1 MGAPDMWNAS
11 RGAGDKANL
20 RARCCPC
27 DRGVLRCE
35 WEVSLRQ
42 GLPNSELGIE
52 RCRLSYFATKS
63 REIMST
69 RTVGVGRLRHMGR
82 IGKRYDE
89 IASTDPSYLQWIV
102 ETSEMEE
109 GIKHSARHWLAH
121 VARDSR

>member
-1 MGAPDMWNAS
+1 MTRPISAPVVVLAIEACFVAS
-11 RGAGDKANL
+11 GRFPFA
-20 RARCCPC
+20 
-27 DRGVLRCE
+27 E
-35 WEVSLRQ
+35 

-109 GIKHSARHWLAH
+109 GIEHSARHWLAH